1 MPRYAHPEKPK
12 SAQEHF
18 EWKFLKK
25 LEKAYQDTN
34 DADIA
39 AEAGY
44 DYANV
49 LHKNYKFFYAQMSGK
64 LAGKIFFWHQT
75 DFLILKIQS
84 VSHFEI

>member
-1 MPRYAHPEKPK
+1 MKF
-12 SAQEHF
+12 F
-18 EWKFLKK
+18 EKK

-64 LAGKIFFWHQT
+64 LAGNKFF
-75 DFLILKIQS
+75 DILFFLIFKFRKS
-84 VSHFEI
+84 PD